1 MTATTGSTATPEPM
15 RLGRGRFGLGSV
27 FGKTLRDS
35 RRATLIVGALM
46 GLILIGVS
54 YAVVTEFDTPESRQE
69 IVVLVQAVPPIME
82 GLAGRPI
89 AVDTLGGYVNYKYGA
104 FFPIVVS
111 LWSIIALSGT
121 LAVEARRGSLEFVAA
136 TGRSRRRIAIEKVLG
151 HVVMLSVA
159 MLVVF
164 VSIAYIGT
172 AFAKL
177 PGDEIGVEAAAAYAV
192 WLGLMALAAGSLAF
206 AAAQFFGRGAGLGIA
221 GAVMFAGFILN
232 GYQAAVPALAPLA
245 NLTWFGWT
253 QDHIPVVGM
262 YDWASVGLVAVACI
276 VFLAIGVEA
285 FARRDIGATTN
296 LPSPSLP
303 NWLTGLRGPASR
315 AFGDAFGLSVGWGLG
330 LGLFGLVLAGSGRE
344 FIDQLTSAPDFVR
357 LLSTVFPNLDFASVG
372 GFLQLLFLE
381 FGLVLVGLAAA
392 TLVGHWAADEGSG
405 RLDMLLATPMKRARW
420 VIGGGIAVL
429 GGLAV
434 IVALSAAGILIGALI
449 TGDDFAT
456 PMAGTLVLGA
466 FGAAMAGIG
475 FAVGGLFRTGAAV
488 ATVAVVAFVTWF
500 LDVLGPGLQLPDWLV
515 NLSLASH
522 FGQPMVGSWDWTGL
536 VAAAILAI
544 GGVALGAWGFSRRDL
559 RI

>member
-1 MTATTGSTATPEPM
+1 MTATTTPTSQPM
-15 RLGRGRFGLGSV
+15 RLRRGRFGLGSV
-27 FGKTLRDS
+27 FGKTIRDS
-35 RRATLIVGALM
+35 RRATLIVGVVM

-54 YAVVTEFDTPESRQE
+54 YAVVTEFDTPESRAE
-69 IVVLVQAVPPIME
+69 IVALVQAVPPIMQ

-89 AVDTLGGYVNYKYGA
+89 DVDTLGGYVNYKYGA
-104 FFPIVVS
+104 FFPIIVS

-136 TGRSRRRIAIEKVLG
+136 TGQSRRRIAIEKVLG

-172 AFAKL
+172 SFARL
-177 PGDEIGVEAAAAYAV
+177 PGDEIGVTAAAAYAV
-192 WLGLMALAAGSLAF
+192 WLGLLALAAGSVAF
-206 AAAQFFGRGAGLGIA
+206 VASVFFGRGAGIGIA

-232 GYQAAVPALAPLA
+232 GYQEAVPALAPLA

-253 QDHIPVVGM
+253 SNHIPVVGL
-262 YDWASVGLVAVACI
+262 YDWPSVALVGAVSVG
-276 VFLAIGVEA
+276 FLALGVEA
-285 FARRDIGATTN
+285 FARRDMGAVTN
-296 LPSPSLP
+296 LPTPSLP
-303 NWLTGLRGPASR
+303 NWLAGLRGPASR
-315 AFGDAFGLSVGWGLG
+315 AFGDGFSLAVGWGIG

-344 FIDQLTSAPDFVR
+344 FIDQLNQAPDFVK
-357 LLSTVFPNLDFASVG
+357 LLATVFPDLDFASVG

-392 TLVGHWAADEGSG
+392 TLVGRWTSDESSG
-405 RLDMLLATPMKRARW
+405 RLDMLLATPMTRARW
-420 VIGGGIAVL
+420 VLGGGAGVL

-434 IVALSAAGILIGALI
+434 IVVLSAAGILVGALI
-449 TGDDFAT
+449 TGDEFAT

-475 FAVGGLFRTGAAV
+475 FAVGGLFRTGV
-488 ATVAVVAFVTWF
+488 AVAVVAVVTLLTWF
-500 LDVLGPGLQLPDWLV
+500 LDVLGPGLQLPEWLV
-515 NLSLASH
+515 ALSLSSH
-522 FGQPMVGSWDWTGL
+522 FGQPMVGAWDWTGL
-536 VAAAILAI
+536 VAAAILAL
-544 GGVALGAWGFSRRDL
+544 GGIALGAWGFARRDL